1 MKTPAEYARQVT
13 KLSKRHAKK
22 AQLIKD
28 LGLEYDPLSPDGL
41 VAPIADVVVV
51 EKPTKGLVN
60 VAEKKKKMENK
71 KKNGGAADAV
81 KINKKKQ
88 AKVGKKVAA

>member
-1 MKTPAEYARQVT
+1 MKTPGEHARQVT

-22 AQLIKD
+22 AQLIKN

-41 VAPIADVVVV
+41 VAPTADTVVEKSIVKKSEDVVV
-51 EKPTKGLVN
+51 
-60 VAEKKKKMENK
+60 VAEKKKRSEK
-71 KKNGGAADAV
+71 KIGCAAAV